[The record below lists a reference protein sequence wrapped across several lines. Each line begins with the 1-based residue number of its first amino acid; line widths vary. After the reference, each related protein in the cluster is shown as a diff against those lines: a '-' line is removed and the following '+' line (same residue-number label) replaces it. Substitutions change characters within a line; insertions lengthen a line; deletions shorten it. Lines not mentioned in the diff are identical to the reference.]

1 LHKPSQVEGMSVVDG
16 GVAPVVDTGVVG
28 GGEGGVV
35 DGTSVVGASV
45 GATVGAV
52 VTTAVTV
59 VVVALQSQ
67 SISTTLPSAK
77 QWPSHGIQLHG
88 IEAAP
93 TLM

>member
-1 LHKPSQVEGMSVVDG
+1 MSVVDG
-16 GVAPVVDTGVVG
+16 GVVWVVDTGVVG
-28 GGEGGVV
+28 AGEAGVV
-35 DGTSVVGASV
+35 EGTSVVGTGV

-52 VTTAVTV
+52 VATAVTV

-77 QWPSHGIQLHG
+77 QWLSHGIQLHG
-88 IEAAP
+88 IEASP